1 LPDQAQIEASTERFG
16 QVLAE
21 QLEREDTPEQ
31 GSDGPNLESDNV
43 ATPGIY
49 AHQSALL
56 RT

>member
-1 LPDQAQIEASTERFG
+1 LPDQAQIGASTERFG

-31 GSDGPNLESDNV
+31 GSDGPNLESANV

>member
-1 LPDQAQIEASTERFG
+1 LPDQAQIEATTERFG